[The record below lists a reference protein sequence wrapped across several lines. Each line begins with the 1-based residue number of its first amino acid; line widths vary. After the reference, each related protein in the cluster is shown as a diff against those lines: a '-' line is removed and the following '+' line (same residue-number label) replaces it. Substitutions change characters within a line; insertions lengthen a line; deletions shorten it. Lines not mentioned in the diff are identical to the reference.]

1 MSPDELNIVFETKK
15 IDSSVREMQ
24 VVPLTVDVV
33 PDISVVIPP
42 DELNVLVETK
52 EIKLDVDSKPSD
64 ILLTLKSLP
73 DVIVLPT
80 SGLTGPP
87 GPQGEQGIPGRDGPI
102 GPSGPTGAD
111 STVPGPIG
119 PEGPPGPSGAET
131 TYIFTQVTASVTW
144 NIVHNLGRYPS
155 VTVVDT
161 GNSEIIPNVFYVSAD
176 ELTLSF
182 GAATSGKAYLN

>member
-15 IDSSVREMQ
+15 IDSSVDKTQ

-33 PDISVVIPP
+33 SDISVVIPP

-52 EIKLDVDSKPSD
+52 EIKFDVDSKPSN
-64 ILLTLKSLP
+64 IYLTLKSLP
-73 DVIVLPT
+73 DIIVLPT
-80 SGLTGPP
+80 SGLTGPS
-87 GPQGEQGIPGRDGPI
+87 GPQGEQGIPGRAGPI

-111 STVPGPIG
+111 STVPGPPG
-119 PEGPPGPSGAET
+119 PMGPPGPET
-131 TYIFTQVTASVTW
+131 TYIFTQVSASATW
-144 NIVHNLGRYPS
+144 NIVHDLDRYPS

-161 GNSEIIPNVFYVSAD
+161 GGSEIIPNVLYISAD